1 MPEETPGSSRQSSS
15 DEPTPPSVPNPGWF
29 AWTAGGLGLAIA
41 LVVIF
46 VSGIGPGHSG
56 TSTVTPA
63 VDNSTAALLQLNL
76 LSNQKMPAPD
86 TALTDQHG
94 NPLSLTQFAGKSVV
108 LTFNDDQCQDLC
120 TLLAQDIAVAN
131 RDLGAAAK
139 NVVFLSVNVNPYHP
153 DVAAVKAWTD
163 THGLGRA
170 SNWYFGTGTPTQL
183 AAVWKSYGVA
193 VQLDAANKTV
203 AHGAEIFFIDPHGRE
218 VALGQFGTKSA
229 NTALF
234 GHAMAQLAVDMLP
247 AGQRVN
253 LAGSSAAPPVATGT
267 GLGATV
273 PPIVLPRLDTSG
285 TLSTARY
292 RGRYLVLNF
301 WSSSCTACVREMPS
315 LEQVS
320 QDLAATTS
328 VIGIDVSDDPA
339 AARAFAKRAAT
350 TYPLLAD
357 SSGAVAGQYQISGLP
372 YTVILNPQG
381 KVLIRHPGVFTT
393 EQLDYVIRAFAA
405 TGQ

>member
-1 MPEETPGSSRQSSS
+1 MPEEIPGSSRQSAS
-15 DEPTPPSVPNPGWF
+15 DEPTPPSVPDPSWF

-41 LVVIF
+41 LVVILF
-46 VSGIGPGHSG
+46 TGVTPGSSV
-56 TSTVTPA
+56 TDTVTPA

-76 LSNQKMPAPD
+76 LSSQKMSAPD
-86 TALTDQHG
+86 ISLTDQHG
-94 NPLSLTQFAGKSVV
+94 NPLSLTQFAGKSIV
-108 LTFNDDQCQDLC
+108 LTFNDDQCRDLC
-120 TLLAQDIAVAN
+120 TLLAQDVAVAN

-139 NVVFLSVNVNPYHP
+139 NVVFLAVNANPYHP
-153 DVAAVKAWTD
+153 HVAAVKTWTD
-163 THGLGRA
+163 AHGLGRA

-218 VALGQFGTKSA
+218 IALGQFGTKSA

-234 GHAMAQLAVDMLP
+234 GRAMAQLAVDMLP
-247 AGQRVN
+247 VGQRVAV
-253 LAGSSAAPPVATGT
+253 AGSSAAPPANTGT
-267 GLGATV
+267 GLGAI
-273 PPIVLPRLDTSG
+273 PPPVVLPRIDTAG
-285 TLSTARY
+285 TSSTSSY

-301 WSSSCTACVREMPS
+301 WSSSCTACVQEMPS

-339 AARAFAKRAAT
+339 AARAFAKRAGT

-357 SSGAVAGQYQISGLP
+357 SSGAVAGQYQISALP

-381 KVLIRHPGVFTT
+381 KVLIRHPGAFTT

>member
-1 MPEETPGSSRQSSS
+1 MPEETPGSSRQSAS
-15 DEPTPPSVPNPGWF
+15 DGQTPQSVPAPSWL

-41 LVVIF
+41 LVVILF
-46 VSGIGPGHSG
+46 SGIGPGSSG
-56 TSTVTPA
+56 TSAVTPA
-63 VDNSTAALLQLNL
+63 IDSSTAALLQLNL
-76 LSNQKMPAPD
+76 LSSQKTSAPGL
-86 TALTDQHG
+86 TLTDQHG

-120 TLLAQDIAVAN
+120 TLLAQDVIVAN

-139 NVVFLSVNVNPYHP
+139 NVVFLSINANPYYP

-163 THGLGRA
+163 AHGLGQA
-170 SNWYFGTGTPTQL
+170 SNWYFGTGTPAQL

-193 VQLDAANKTV
+193 VQLDATNQTV
-203 AHGAEIFFIDPHGRE
+203 SHGAEIFFIDPHGRE

-234 GHAMAQLAVDMLP
+234 GHAMAQLAVNMLP
-247 AGQRVN
+247 VGQRVK
-253 LAGSSAAPPVATGT
+253 LAGSSAAPPANTGT
-267 GLGATV
+267 GLGAT
-273 PPIVLPRLDTSG
+273 PPPVVLPRIDTTGIS
-285 TLSTARY
+285 STSSY

-320 QDLAATTS
+320 RDLAATTS

-357 SSGAVAGQYQISGLP
+357 SSGAVAGQYRISGLP